1 MTQQRLVLFDL
12 DNTLL
17 TGDSDVE
24 WLQFLIEEGIADR
37 AREEAANADMAARY
51 RSGDVGSLEFVNF
64 YLRTLV
70 GHTME
75 QLLVWREKYVATRIV
90 PRIPAASRQLL
101 AKHRNDLTVII
112 TATNRFFTEPI
123 AAELGI
129 AHLIATE
136 PEMREG
142 RFTGQCAGIP
152 CFREGKIDRLAE
164 WLVARGERFED
175 FSQTWFYSD
184 SINDRFLLEKVD
196 VPVMVDPDPALEKLG
211 KERGWRLLKLD
222 RMRLA

>member
-1 MTQQRLVLFDL
+1 MTQERLVLFDL

-37 AREEAANADMAARY
+37 AREEAANAEMAARY
-51 RSGDVGSLEFVNF
+51 RSGEVGTLEFVNF

-70 GHTME
+70 GHPMA
-75 QLLVWREKYVATRIV
+75 QLRAWREKYVTSRIL
-90 PRIPAASRQLL
+90 PRIPAAARALL
-101 AKHRNDLTVII
+101 AEHSDDLTVII

-123 AAELGI
+123 AAELGV

-142 RFTGQCAGIP
+142 KFTGQCAGTP
-152 CFREGKIDRLAE
+152 CFREGKIDRLTE
-164 WLVARGERFED
+164 WLVGRSERFED
-175 FSQTWFYSD
+175 FRETWFYSD

-196 VPVMVDPDPALEKLG
+196 IPVMVDPDPALEMLG
-211 KERGWRLLKLD
+211 KERGWRLLKLK
-222 RMRLA
+222 R

>member
-1 MTQQRLVLFDL
+1 MSKRLALFDL

-24 WLQFLIEEGIADR
+24 WLAFLIEEGVVDR
-37 AREEAANADMAARY
+37 EREEAANADMARRY
-51 RSGDVGSLEFVNF
+51 RSGEVGTLEFVNF

-70 GHTME
+70 GHSME
-75 QLLVWREKYVATRIV
+75 QLLAWREKYLATRIV

-101 AKHRNDLTVII
+101 FEHCNDLIVII

-123 AAELGI
+123 AAELGVP
-129 AHLIATE
+129 HFIATE

-142 RFTGQCAGIP
+142 RFTGRCAGIP
-152 CFREGKIDRLAE
+152 CFREGKIDRLTE
-164 WLVARGERFED
+164 WLLGRGERFEE
-175 FSQTWFYSD
+175 FRETWFYSD
-184 SINDRFLLEKVD
+184 SMNDRFLLEKVD
-196 VPVMVDPDPALEKLG
+196 VPVMVDPDPALETLG

-222 RMRLA
+222 RQRFA